1 MSKLA
6 ALLDVVFLVVFGG
19 WAYCVA
25 KKKRRDEVGWLLI
38 AAAAFW
44 VPGYAMEQVI
54 FPFLAEKLGWTPE
67 CQAVWQKPSAF
78 IFGGFCSLLACLY
91 LTFLLKPLPPS
102 EGGAA
107 SGPPAGEGGAGG
119 GPGNLPVSGTGG
131 TPTQQAPGPQAGEG
145 GAARQELQ
153 AAAQEE
159 VFPLR
164 AGGPLGYLA
173 RYWPAGIIVLMYLL
187 PTFDAVA
194 QIMPRLGFTRIQG
207 GPYPPYREFAVPFL
221 VGAQMWLLT
230 RRLAP
235 TLLCGLFCA
244 AFVPELNWME
254 WEWSRGSSY
263 YSHGYLVPFITLWL
277 VWGIR
282 GKLAKLRPS
291 DDLRGW
297 GLFTLG
303 FGLFLLLAGA
313 YLRRGSIQGASLIV
327 TLCGLI
333 FFLYGRAIS
342 KALLFPLLFTISMI
356 PMSMWTLNQFTFPLK
371 MFATAGTVKVV
382 NSLHAIG
389 LHPCPVAQRGSDVVW
404 QKADGTE
411 DHLTVAEACSGLKSL
426 IALLTFGALLA
437 YLAKLSL
444 RHKIVL
450 FLAGI
455 PVSLLANM
463 WRIVTLTVVGGRWG
477 SAVARPDGW
486 VHDSTGLGIFAVAFV
501 LFFCFERVLMHFDSL
516 TRGAAAPEP
525 GGALAAA

>member
-1 MSKLA
+1 MGKLA
-6 ALLDVVFLVVFGG
+6 ALLDVVCLVVFGA
-19 WAYCVA
+19 WAYSVA

-38 AAAAFW
+38 AAVSFW

-54 FPFLAEKLGWTPE
+54 FPFLAGKFGWTPE
-67 CQAVWQKPSAF
+67 CQAAWQKPSAF
-78 IFGGFCSLLACLY
+78 IFGGLCALLVCLY
-91 LTFLLKPLPPS
+91 LTCFVKPLPPP
-102 EGGAA
+102 EAGAGG
-107 SGPPAGEGGAGG
+107 GPPAGEGGAGA
-119 GPGNLPVSGTGG
+119 PPDSGA
-131 TPTQQAPGPQAGEG
+131 QAPPPQAGEG
-145 GAARQELQ
+145 EAGHQEMR
-153 AAAQEE
+153 AAAPEG
-159 VFPLR
+159 FLSLR
-164 AGGPLGYLA
+164 ADGPLGYLA
-173 RYWPAGIIVLMYLL
+173 RYWPTGLIVAMYLL
-187 PTFDAVA
+187 PSFDAVA
-194 QIMPRLGFTRIQG
+194 QFMPRLGFTRIQG
-207 GPYPPYREFAVPFL
+207 GPYPPYRELAVPLL
-221 VGAQMWLLT
+221 VGVQVWLLT

-235 TLLCGLFCA
+235 AFLCALFCA

-263 YSHGYLVPFITLWL
+263 YSHGYLIPFVTLWL

-282 GKLAKLRPS
+282 GRLAKLAPS

-313 YLRRGSIQGASLIV
+313 YLRRGSIQGFSLIV
-327 TLCGLI
+327 ALCGLV

-371 MFATAGTVKVV
+371 MFATAGTVRVV
-382 NSLHAIG
+382 NGLHAVG
-389 LHPCPVAQRGSDVVW
+389 LHPCPVVQRGSDVVW
-404 QKADGTE
+404 QKPDGTE
-411 DHLTVAEACSGLKSL
+411 DSLTVAEACSGLKSL

-501 LFFCFERVLMHFDSL
+501 LFFCFERVLVQFD
-516 TRGAAAPEP
+516 TTARGAAAEP